1 MCMYVCMH
9 LCMHVYA
16 CVYASVHAC
25 VCMCVYIYACMCTM
39 ANGHSVGRGQRP
51 RGEALLGW
59 SSNCKY
65 FHISKALISAELQFN
80 YLCWTAGPDNIEIP
94 NAWLSFNPNCICAVS
109 SGRSGSYCG
118 SWWREVHFRLV
129 TLRIK
134 TFRTSFSRGRSC
146 YLSQITAQIMC
157 ECISNNGYGR
167 HSPLSLA

>member
-1 MCMYVCMH
+1 MYMCVCICACMCMYVCMH

-80 YLCWTAGPDNIEIP
+80 YLCWTAGQ
-94 NAWLSFNPNCICAVS
+94 
-109 SGRSGSYCG
+109 
-118 SWWREVHFRLV
+118 
-129 TLRIK
+129 
-134 TFRTSFSRGRSC
+134 C
-146 YLSQITAQIMC
+146 YR
-157 ECISNNGYGR
+157 Y
-167 HSPLSLA
+167 H